1 MTTYKDVNDA
11 WIARQNG
18 IRKLIDLVAVAQNL
32 LEQLD
37 GSDDDDKLDGLIDT
51 QNDVIIDYANRLSVL
66 NSLHQQALNSYHS
79 TKETSK

>member
-37 GSDDDDKLDGLIDT
+37 GSDNDDKLDGLIDT
-51 QNDVIIDYANRLSVL
+51 QNDVIVDYANRLA
-66 NSLHQQALNSYHS
+66 NFEAWHKQAVKNYHS
-79 TKETSK
+79 TQETSK